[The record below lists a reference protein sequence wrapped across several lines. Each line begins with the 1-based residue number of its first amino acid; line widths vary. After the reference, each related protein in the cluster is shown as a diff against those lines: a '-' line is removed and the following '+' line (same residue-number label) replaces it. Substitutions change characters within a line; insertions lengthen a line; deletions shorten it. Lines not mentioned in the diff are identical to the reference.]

1 MAISR
6 NLLGKCRNKTKN
18 IAKTLP
24 LRPCRPS
31 HYTLRRWE
39 LPWSVRAAP
48 AAARVSQPFHSDLHS
63 IGTQDDLKAIGC
75 KDFAKELTAIAVFL
89 VKQHSKSCNDPFES
103 LKSILLNL
111 LYSLYFGGCPAE
123 AKPEAN
129 GKYSLAPYLTGHWKC
144 QKFDEFEEFQF
155 CVAFFLG
162 ANDGVLRLPRPR
174 SWSQQLVTYSKFIF
188 ISFM

>member
-1 MAISR
+1 MP
-6 NLLGKCRNKTKN
+6 KQKKN

-31 HYTLRRWE
+31 RYTLRRWE

-63 IGTQDDLKAIGC
+63 IGTQDDLKAIGR

-89 VKQHSKSCNDPFES
+89 VKQHSKSCKKAS
-103 LKSILLNL
+103 HSTILNL
-111 LYSLYFGGCPAE
+111 SQLVIYSLYSLYLEGCPAE

-144 QKFDEFEEFQF
+144 QNFDEFENSQF
-155 CVAFFLG
+155 RVAFFLG
-162 ANDGVLRLPRPR
+162 ANDGVLRVPRPR
-174 SWSQQLVTYSKFIF
+174 SWS
-188 ISFM
+188 